1 VDPFSSNGVLNTFW
15 ENLLSTIFL
24 PASFFC
30 TLILALTLNFSMSEI
45 RERAETVVYK
55 KTLIAFVIVG
65 GIIFAGEIVI
75 SLLRAFNVHTDLD
88 EVVLCL
94 YYILFPLAIIIF
106 FVLVVVK
113 FQRISLKTIKDKRE
127 RKLIKRFSYVSKI
140 LVVFYSL
147 FLVAV
152 MFNFAHYEN
161 IYIQIL
167 VFFMV
172 FINGTIIDFIPVFL
186 LLINKRV
193 NISGTSNSK
202 FSKFSKI

>member
-1 VDPFSSNGVLNTFW
+1 V
-15 ENLLSTIFL
+15 
-24 PASFFC
+24 
-30 TLILALTLNFSMSEI
+30 
-45 RERAETVVYK
+45 
-55 KTLIAFVIVG
+55 
-65 GIIFAGEIVI
+65 
-75 SLLRAFNVHTDLD
+75 
-88 EVVLCL
+88 
-94 YYILFPLAIIIF
+94 
-106 FVLVVVK
+106 VVVK

-172 FINGTIIDFIPVFL
+172 FINGTIIDFIPVYL

-202 FSKFSKI
+202 ISKFSEV